1 MFYYLMGKIALK
13 EQNIIVI
20 DCGGV
25 GYKCISTMTT
35 IKKLPE
41 VGKEVKV
48 YTYLHV
54 REDIMDL
61 YGFADLEELNCFKLL
76 LSVSKVGPKVALSV
90 LDEMSPEKFAICVA
104 TSDYTAIKK
113 ANGVGLKMAQRI
125 VLELKDKISKE
136 QMESAVAADLT
147 APEVVGNAI
156 SEAISALVVLGY
168 SKNEAQK
175 TLTKISYDEND
186 KTEDIIKKALAQL
199 MR

>member
-1 MFYYLMGKIALK
+1 MFYYLIGKIALK
-13 EQNIIVI
+13 EQNIAVI

-35 IKKLPE
+35 IKKLPDI
-41 VGKEVKV
+41 GKDGKV

-104 TSDYTAIKK
+104 TNDYSTIKK
-113 ANGVGLKMAQRI
+113 ANGVGIKMAQRI
-125 VLELKDKISKE
+125 VLELKDKITKE
-136 QMESAVAADLT
+136 QMENAVSADLISSD
-147 APEVVGNAI
+147 AAGNVM

-168 SKNEAQK
+168 SKNEAQSI
-175 TLTKISYDEND
+175 LNKINYNEDD
-186 KTEDIIKKALAQL
+186 KTEDIIKKALSLL
-199 MR
+199 MK

>member
-13 EQNIIVI
+13 EQNVAVI

-41 VGKEVKV
+41 VGKDGKV

-90 LDEMSPEKFAICVA
+90 LDEMTPEKFAICVA

-136 QMESAVAADLT
+136 QMENAVATDFT
-147 APEVVGNAI
+147 ASEATGNAI

-168 SKNEAQK
+168 SKNEAQRV
-175 TLTKISYDEND
+175 LNKISCDEND

>member
-1 MFYYLMGKIALK
+1 MFYYLIGKIALK
-13 EQNIIVI
+13 EQNIAVI
-20 DCGGV
+20 DCSGV

-35 IKKLPE
+35 IKKLPDI
-41 VGKEVKV
+41 GKDGKI

-104 TSDYTAIKK
+104 TSDYSTIKK

-125 VLELKDKISKE
+125 VLELKDKITKE
-136 QMESAVAADLT
+136 QMENAVSVDLNSSGT
-147 APEVVGNAI
+147 AGNVM

-168 SKNEAQK
+168 SKNEAQSI
-175 TLTKISYDEND
+175 LNKINYNEND
-186 KTEDIIKKALAQL
+186 KTEDIIKKALALL
-199 MR
+199 MK

>member
-1 MFYYLMGKIALK
+1 MFYYLIGKIALK
-13 EQNIIVI
+13 EQNIAVI
-20 DCGGV
+20 DCGGI

-35 IKKLPE
+35 IKKLPDI
-41 VGKEVKV
+41 GKDGKI

-90 LDEMSPEKFAICVA
+90 LDEMTPEKFAISVA
-104 TSDYTAIKK
+104 TSDYSTIKK

-125 VLELKDKISKE
+125 VLELKDKITKE
-136 QMESAVAADLT
+136 QMENAVSVDLNSSDT
-147 APEVVGNAI
+147 AGNVM

-168 SKNEAQK
+168 SKNEAQSI
-175 TLTKISYDEND
+175 LNKINCNEND
-186 KTEDIIKKALAQL
+186 KTEDIIKKALALL
-199 MR
+199 MK

>member
-1 MFYYLMGKIALK
+1 MFYYLIGKIALK
-13 EQNIIVI
+13 EQNIAVI

-35 IKKLPE
+35 IKKLPDI
-41 VGKEVKV
+41 GKDGKV

-104 TSDYTAIKK
+104 TSDYSTIKK

-125 VLELKDKISKE
+125 VLELKDKITKE
-136 QMESAVAADLT
+136 QMENAVSADLISSD
-147 APEVVGNAI
+147 AAGNVM

-168 SKNEAQK
+168 SKNEAQSI
-175 TLTKISYDEND
+175 LNKINYNEDD
-186 KTEDIIKKALAQL
+186 KTEDIIKKALSLL
-199 MR
+199 MK

>member
-1 MFYYLMGKIALK
+1 MFYYLIGKIALK
-13 EQNIIVI
+13 EQNIAVI

-35 IKKLPE
+35 IKKLPDI
-41 VGKEVKV
+41 GKDGKV

-104 TSDYTAIKK
+104 TSDYSTIKK

-125 VLELKDKISKE
+125 VLELKDKITKE
-136 QMESAVAADLT
+136 QMENAVSADLISSD
-147 APEVVGNAI
+147 AAGNVM

-168 SKNEAQK
+168 SKNEAQSI
-175 TLTKISYDEND
+175 LNKISYNEND
-186 KTEDIIKKALAQL
+186 KTEDIIKKALSLL
-199 MR
+199 MK

>member
-1 MFYYLMGKIALK
+1 MFYYLIGKIALK
-13 EQNIIVI
+13 EQNIAVI

-35 IKKLPE
+35 IKKLPDI
-41 VGKEVKV
+41 GKDGKV

-104 TSDYTAIKK
+104 TSDYSTIKK

-125 VLELKDKISKE
+125 VLELKDKITKE
-136 QMESAVAADLT
+136 QMENAVSADLISSD
-147 APEVVGNAI
+147 AAGNVM

-168 SKNEAQK
+168 SKNEAQSI
-175 TLTKISYDEND
+175 LNKISYNEND
-186 KTEDIIKKALAQL
+186 KTEDIIKKSLSLL
-199 MR
+199 MK